1 MTAEPIDP
9 GVIELAGRVFDL
21 ARGGYTDDLVAYVD
35 AGVPVNLTND
45 KGDTLLVLAAYHG
58 HPDTVAAL
66 LDRGADHSRANDRG
80 QTALA
85 AAVFRQSTESVARL
99 LAAGADPDAGGPSAR
114 ATATFFQLPAMGELL
129 GSVAERGEP
138 VGPRTWADRSGVRG
152 ASTMGEEATW
162 RCNRTCRV
170 PGSPAPVRWRRAPRP
185 DDVAPPVDPAAT
197 PAPRCRLR
205 LDRGIAPDLAL
216 QPTGSLPR
224 WLLLLIGAATATI
237 AVAGL
242 REVAWLVAPV
252 FLALVVVV
260 ALTPVER
267 WLRRTARPG
276 WLATTVLLLLV
287 WSVLLGFVALLV
299 VSVAQMAALLPDYAE
314 PAEDLINSVVADLN
328 DAGLVSGQLSDL
340 VAAIDYGQVVGIATG
355 LLASLTD
362 AFSTLVLLLIALV
375 FITIE
380 ASGFGRRMALVAAE
394 RPHLPVAMTLFAQG
408 TRSYLLVST
417 VFGALVAFADW
428 IALMIIGIPAAALW
442 ALLSFITNYVPN
454 IGFVLGLLPPALLG
468 LLAGGWPDFI
478 AVVITYSVLNFVIQ
492 TLIQPR
498 FVGDSVG
505 LSVTVTFIALLFW
518 GWVLGAL
525 GALLAIPLTL
535 LIKALLVDVDP
546 RGHWLDAL
554 LREEPRAPRTMR
566 ARRRMHAR
574 RAALASV
581 RRLHH
586 VRRPHGARGAHED
599 PAPPDGEPP
608 SS

>member
-1 MTAEPIDP
+1 MAVQSDGPRSLP
-9 GVIELAGRVFDL
+9 RP
-21 ARGGYTDDLVAYVD
+21 AR
-35 AGVPVNLTND
+35 P
-45 KGDTLLVLAAYHG
+45 
-58 HPDTVAAL
+58 
-66 LDRGADHSRANDRG
+66 
-80 QTALA
+80 
-85 AAVFRQSTESVARL
+85 
-99 LAAGADPDAGGPSAR
+99 
-114 ATATFFQLPAMGELL
+114 
-129 GSVAERGEP
+129 EP
-138 VGPRTWADRSGVRG
+138 VP
-152 ASTMGEEATW
+152 EA
-162 RCNRTCRV
+162 
-170 PGSPAPVRWRRAPRP
+170 PEQA
-185 DDVAPPVDPAAT
+185 
-197 PAPRCRLR
+197 
-205 LDRGIAPDLAL
+205 APDVPAEQPPPDSGSTGVASSLAL

-224 WLLLLIGAATATI
+224 WLLLLIGGATVTI

-267 WLRRTARPG
+267 WLRRAGAPR
-276 WLATTVLLLLV
+276 WLATVVLLLLV

-299 VSVAQMAALLPDYAE
+299 VSVAQMAALLPDYAG
-314 PAEDLINSVVADLN
+314 PAERLINSIVSDLN
-328 DAGLVSGQLSDL
+328 DAGILSGQLSDL
-340 VAAIDYGQVVGIATG
+340 VSQIDYGQVVGIATG

-362 AFSTLVLLLIALV
+362 AFSTLVLLLVALV

-417 VFGALVAFADW
+417 VFGAIVAVGDWVALV
-428 IALMIIGIPAAALW
+428 IIGIPAAPLW
-442 ALLSFITNYVPN
+442 ALLAFITNYVPN

-468 LLAGGWPDFI
+468 LLAGGWPELI
-478 AVVITYSVLNFVIQ
+478 AVVVVYSVLNFVVQ

-505 LSVTVTFIALLFW
+505 LSMTVTFIALLFW

-535 LIKALLVDVDP
+535 LMKALLVDVDP

-586 VRRPHGARGAHED
+586 VRWPHGHHHD
-599 PAPPDGEPP
+599 QPTPPPGDGDQH
-608 SS
+608 

>member
-1 MTAEPIDP
+1 VPARPVPTEPEPPVSAEPASP
-9 GVIELAGRVFDL
+9 GPIAPAGGEQEEKEAAQAASQAPSPVT
-21 ARGGYTDDLVAYVD
+21 GSTGVVSSLVMQ
-35 AGVPVNLTND
+35 P
-45 KGDTLLVLAAYHG
+45 
-58 HPDTVAAL
+58 
-66 LDRGADHSRANDRG
+66 
-80 QTALA
+80 
-85 AAVFRQSTESVARL
+85 
-99 LAAGADPDAGGPSAR
+99 AGA
-114 ATATFFQLPAMGELL
+114 
-129 GSVAERGEP
+129 
-138 VGPRTWADRSGVRG
+138 
-152 ASTMGEEATW
+152 
-162 RCNRTCRV
+162 
-170 PGSPAPVRWRRAPRP
+170 
-185 DDVAPPVDPAAT
+185 
-197 PAPRCRLR
+197 
-205 LDRGIAPDLAL
+205 
-216 QPTGSLPR
+216 LPR
-224 WLLLLIGAATATI
+224 WLLLLIGGATATV

-267 WLRRTARPG
+267 WLRRVGAPR

-287 WSVLLGFVALLV
+287 SSVLLGFVALLV
-299 VSVAQMAALLPDYAE
+299 ASVAQMAALLPDYAG
-314 PAEDLINSVVADLN
+314 PAEDLINQVVTDLN
-328 DAGLVSGQLSDL
+328 DAGLVSGQLSDF
-340 VAAIDYGQVVGIATG
+340 VARIDYGQVVGVATG

-362 AFSTLVLLLIALV
+362 AASTLVLLLIALV
-375 FITIE
+375 FITVE
-380 ASGFGRRMALVAAE
+380 ASGFGHRMALVAAE

-417 VFGALVAFADW
+417 VFGAIVAFGDW
-428 IALMIIGIPAAALW
+428 IALVIIGIPAAPLW
-442 ALLSFITNYVPN
+442 ALLAFITNYVPN

-468 LLAGGWPDFI
+468 LLAGGWGELI
-478 AVVITYSVLNFVIQ
+478 AVVVVYSVLNFVVQ

-505 LSVTVTFIALLFW
+505 LSMTVTFVALLFW

-535 LIKALLVDVDP
+535 LVKALLVDVDP

-586 VRRPHGARGAHED
+586 HRRAPHADDA
-599 PAPPDGEPP
+599 APPAGSDHA
-608 SS
+608 